1 MSVEYNKLNQ
11 TVTLIK
17 AAIPNVLPLLEQ
29 INIDPGSC
37 YTTTDLAKV
46 FSLYSSTSISRNVL
60 LLPGRANGIPS
71 QRKLW
76 VTQILLVSTI
86 NIIHRDLHHIDI
98 LWTSY
103 WFTTLITSC
112 WLELIGRK
120 LENRLYALVTLESM
134 RNLTSLEPTTSV
146 IFLEF
151 SDLEQVKISP
161 TRLNTNLCTLHYL
174 PLRGR
179 GGGGRGTM
187 LGIVFEF

>member
-29 INIDPGSC
+29 INIDPCSC

-60 LLPGRANGIPS
+60 FLPGRANGIPS
-71 QRKLW
+71 QHKLW

-120 LENRLYALVTLESM
+120 LENRLYALSNTRKYEKPYKFRAYHFCNISGVQWS
-134 RNLTSLEPTTSV
+134 RASQDIPYKIKYKSLHSALFTIE
-146 IFLEF
+146 
-151 SDLEQVKISP
+151 
-161 TRLNTNLCTLHYL
+161 
-174 PLRGR
+174 G
-179 GGGGRGTM
+179 
-187 LGIVFEF
+187 